1 MRISL
6 FVTCFNDTLFPQT
19 GRAVVRLLERLGC
32 EVDFPLEQTCC
43 GQMHMNS
50 GYAREGAALAR
61 RFARVFGDAE
71 MVVTPSAS
79 CAGMLR
85 HQLADEDAPPV
96 YELSELIVDRLG
108 IEDVGAHFPHRVTF
122 HPTCHSLRE
131 LGVGD
136 RPLRLLRA
144 VSGIELVELPQS
156 DECCGFGGT
165 FAVKNAEVS
174 SAMLADKVR
183 AVLDTGAE
191 IVCAGDNSCLMHID
205 GALSRQRTGVRCMHL
220 AEILASRQRIPKGGR
235 RHSARLAAAPQPGQG
250 NRHDP
255 RQARGGGGG
264 GARLERAAAGRASGQ
279 GRRAGLARRPAR
291 PLGGGRGG
299 RRREGALGA
308 RRR

>member
-1 MRISL
+1 LEKPEAVAGVRVSL

-61 RFARVFGDAE
+61 RFSRVFDDAE
-71 MVVTPSAS
+71 VVVCPSAS

-85 HQLADEDAPPV
+85 HHIDSPEVL
-96 YELSELIVDRLG
+96 ELSELLVDRLG
-108 IEDVGAHFPHRVTF
+108 VQDVGAYFPHRVTF

-136 RPLRLLRA
+136 RPLSLLQA
-144 VSGIELVELPQS
+144 VRGIELVELPS
-156 DECCGFGGT
+156 ATECCGFGGT
-165 FAVKNAEVS
+165 FAIKNSEVS

-191 IVCAGDNSCLMHID
+191 VVCAADNSCLMHIG
-205 GALSRQRTGVRCMHL
+205 GALSRQRTGVRTMHL
-220 AEILASRQRIPKGGR
+220 AEVLAS
-235 RHSARLAAAPQPGQG
+235 
-250 NRHDP
+250 
-255 RQARGGGGG
+255 
-264 GARLERAAAGRASGQ
+264 
-279 GRRAGLARRPAR
+279 
-291 PLGGGRGG
+291 
-299 RRREGALGA
+299 
-308 RRR
+308 

>member
-1 MRISL
+1 MHNVRVSL

-50 GYAREGAALAR
+50 GYPREGTALAR
-61 RFARVFGDAE
+61 RFARVFDGAE
-71 MVVTPSAS
+71 LVVTPSAS

-85 HQLADEDAPPV
+85 QQLAEGEGPPV
-96 YELSELIVDRLG
+96 LELTEFLVDRLG
-108 IEDVGAHFPHRVTF
+108 VENVGAHFPHRVTF

-136 RPLRLLRA
+136 RPLRLLRS
-144 VSGIELVELPQS
+144 VSGIEFVELPQS
-156 DECCGFGGT
+156 EECCGFGGT

-191 IVCAGDNSCLMHID
+191 IVCAADNSCLMHIG
-205 GALSRQRTGVRCMHL
+205 GALSRQRTGVRSMHL
-220 AEILASRQRIPKGGR
+220 AEVLAS
-235 RHSARLAAAPQPGQG
+235 
-250 NRHDP
+250 
-255 RQARGGGGG
+255 
-264 GARLERAAAGRASGQ
+264 
-279 GRRAGLARRPAR
+279 
-291 PLGGGRGG
+291 
-299 RRREGALGA
+299 
-308 RRR
+308 